1 MGHFEWVSTS
11 LPRRVVL
18 VRMRTVDELCLP
30 TLKSPFGVLVTA
42 FNPLE
47 RRVAVDRLKDALECA
62 GASPVRGVGGPGAD
76 LWEDGILSAVE
87 CLRSPKE
94 ALEFYFDG
102 TVIGMRMEVTDFA
115 VLCLDCEDE
124 EWREMLEASRG
135 FLSSRVDWR
144 LHAAADAGRTAEVAQ
159 AIAGGWPIE
168 DFDDDLAETPLHKAA
183 RNGHLDIMR
192 MLLAAGAD
200 VNRHCEDRIG
210 ETPLGLVADTCSLQL
225 AHLLIDAGADPTIR
239 GWMGLTALDRAA
251 GRTDEAGKAVFALL
265 KAHESRP
272 RG

>member
-1 MGHFEWVSTS
+1 MRHFEWVSTA

-30 TLKSPFGVLVTA
+30 TLQTPFGVLVTA
-42 FNPLE
+42 FDPQERVAIDRLEVALE
-47 RRVAVDRLKDALECA
+47 RA
-62 GASPVRGVGGPGAD
+62 GASPVRGIGGPGAD
-76 LWEDGILSAVE
+76 LWEDGILSAVPS
-87 CLRSPKE
+87 LRSPE
-94 ALEFYFDG
+94 QALEFYFGG

-115 VLCLDCEDE
+115 VLCLDCDDAD
-124 EWREMLEASRG
+124 WREMLEATRG
-135 FLSSRVDWR
+135 FLSRRVDWR
-144 LHAAADAGRTAEVAQ
+144 IHAAADAGRNEDVRQ
-159 AIAGGWPIE
+159 AIACGWPIE
-168 DFDDDLAETPLHKAA
+168 EFDDDLAETPLHKAA

-200 VNRHCEDRIG
+200 VNRHCEERIG
-210 ETPLGLVADTCSLQL
+210 ETPLGLVADTCSFEL

-251 GRTDEAGKAVFALL
+251 RRTDEAGKAVLALL
-265 KAHESRP
+265 EAHKARP